1 MQKTVRIAL
10 IVAGVIC
17 ALAAAA
23 LLAVNLYVQ
32 SQGTQARIQA
42 ELSDRLGTTI
52 RIQRISVTPWWG
64 LKLTGITMPQEDG
77 NGDFLRA
84 ETFRLRV
91 RIGSLFS
98 RRLVIKEVSLIKPTV
113 VWAQNA
119 AGKWRL
125 PSNRREVEEP
135 EPPLAESAF
144 RYALN
149 EDAMAVEK
157 LAEGIRVFAADARRL
172 EALIQALG

>member
-1 MQKTVRIAL
+1 MQKAGRIAL

-64 LKLTGITMPQEDG
+64 LKLTGITMPQTHTLG
-77 NGDFLRA
+77 IG
-84 ETFRLRV
+84 RV
-91 RIGSLFS
+91 E
-98 RRLVIKEVSLIKPTV
+98 RRDKPKCCRPE
-113 VWAQNA
+113 
-119 AGKWRL
+119 AG
-125 PSNRREVEEP
+125 V
-135 EPPLAESAF
+135 
-144 RYALN
+144 
-149 EDAMAVEK
+149 
-157 LAEGIRVFAADARRL
+157 
-172 EALIQALG
+172 